1 MSYENYKCLKVKVDR
16 GVALITIDHPPMNL
30 LDGDLILEID
40 RIGQEAAA
48 DNSVKVLVFDSA
60 DQDFFISHGDIPL
73 ILGLPDQPPP
83 KSEARGFVHTVMDRF
98 RTMPKISIAKIE
110 GAARGGGSEFA
121 LALDM
126 RFAAIGRAVLGQPE
140 VALGLVPG
148 AGGTQFLPRLLS
160 RARALEIITGCAD
173 FPAELAEKYGYINRA
188 LPPAE
193 LGPFVNALAYRIAS
207 FPAAAIAAAKT
218 AVNAMDLERQKG
230 YIQEEYLCDQLMV
243 SQEARRRMR
252 RFMESGGQ
260 DRIHEINF
268 QGLVD
273 KLIK

>member
-1 MSYENYKCLKVKVDR
+1 MSYDDYKCLKVKVER
-16 GVALITIDHPPMNL
+16 GVAFITIDHPPMNL

-40 RIGQEAAA
+40 RIGQETAA
-48 DNSVKVLVFDSA
+48 DNGVKVLVFDSA
-60 DQDFFISHGDIPL
+60 DQDFFISHGDITL

-83 KSEARGFVHTVMDRF
+83 KSEAMGFVHTVMARF

-126 RFAAIGRAVLGQPE
+126 RFAALGKAVLGQPE
-140 VALGLVPG
+140 VSLGLIPG
-148 AGGTQFLPRLLS
+148 AGGTQFLPGLLS

-193 LGPFVNALAYRIAS
+193 LGAFVNDLASRIAS
-207 FPAAAIAAAKT
+207 FPAEAIAAAKT

-230 YIQEEYLCDQLMV
+230 YIEEEYLCNQLMV
-243 SQEARRRMR
+243 SQEARRRMG

-260 DRIHEINF
+260 NRNNEINF
-268 QGLVD
+268 QALIT

>member
-1 MSYENYKCLKVKVDR
+1 MSYDDYKCLKIKVER
-16 GVALITIDHPPMNL
+16 GVAFITIDHPPMNL
-30 LDGDLILEID
+30 LDGSLILEID
-40 RIGQEAAA
+40 RVGQEAAA
-48 DNSVKVLVFDSA
+48 DNSVQVLVFDSA
-60 DQDFFISHGDIPL
+60 DQDFFISHGDITL

-83 KSEARGFVHTVMDRF
+83 KSEATGFVHTVMDRF
-98 RTMPKISIAKIE
+98 RIMPKISIAKIE

-126 RFAAIGRAVLGQPE
+126 RFAALGKAVLGQPE

-173 FPAELAEKYGYINRA
+173 FPAQLAEQYGYVNRA
-188 LPPAE
+188 LPPSD
-193 LGPFVNALAYRIAS
+193 LGPFVNSLAYRIAS
-207 FPAAAIAAAKT
+207 FPSKAIAAAKT
-218 AVNAMDLERQKG
+218 AVNAMDLPRQKG
-230 YIQEEYLCDQLMV
+230 YIEEEYLSNQLMV
-243 SQEARRRMR
+243 SSKARRRMG

-260 DRIHEINF
+260 SRNKEINF
-268 QGLVD
+268 QALIT